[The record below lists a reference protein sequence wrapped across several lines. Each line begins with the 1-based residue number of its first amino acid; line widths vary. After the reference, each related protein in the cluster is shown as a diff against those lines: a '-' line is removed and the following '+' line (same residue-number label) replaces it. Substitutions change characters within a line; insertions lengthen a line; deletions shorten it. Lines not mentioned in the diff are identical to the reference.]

1 MAHRTVFIVSM
12 ARRTVMIAG
21 MAYHTVF
28 KLYYVHQYDYSY
40 FQTSFLN
47 NFMRT
52 LPIFGLILG
61 LLIFVILILWQGIGD
76 IFDLL
81 VSSGWELLTLP
92 IVWFPCLIAASIS
105 WRMLFPKQHTPK
117 FTAVFKA
124 LWIGRAINTLL
135 PVATIG
141 GEIAKARLITLW
153 GTSGVDTSA
162 SVLVDKTVQAMAVAV
177 WAFTGTLLLIYLALD
192 DELAIAA
199 MLGVTALAGG
209 LLGFILVQHAGIVG
223 FMAMVVGK
231 FVSSDGWE
239 EITNN
244 AKEVD
249 AIVRVIYKDYR
260 SVAISTLWRTFGLVL
275 QTSEVWLACYLLG
288 FPINIIEA
296 LMLKS
301 LTSTISDIAFFI
313 PNAYGVQEG
322 GYVMLG
328 ALLGMTPDIALAV
341 SLATRIRELVVDI
354 PGLLVW
360 QHFESKLL
368 LKKSNNVN

>member
-1 MAHRTVFIVSM
+1 
-12 ARRTVMIAG
+12 
-21 MAYHTVF
+21 
-28 KLYYVHQYDYSY
+28 
-40 FQTSFLN
+40 
-47 NFMRT
+47 MRA
-52 LPIFGLILG
+52 LPIIGLILG
-61 LLIFVILILWQGIGD
+61 LLIFVLLILWQGVGD
-76 IFDLL
+76 LFDLL
-81 VSSGWELLTLP
+81 ATSGWELLTLP
-92 IVWFPCLIAASIS
+92 IVWAPCLLVAAFS
-105 WRMLFPKQHTPK
+105 WQMLFPKQHTPN
-117 FTAVFKA
+117 FGTVLKA

-141 GEIAKARLITLW
+141 GEIAKARLVTVW
-153 GTSGVDTSA
+153 GTRGIDASA

-177 WAFTGTLLLIYLALD
+177 WAFTGTLLLVYLALD
-192 DELAIAA
+192 NELAIAA
-199 MLGVTALAGG
+199 ILGIIVLAGG
-209 LLGFILVQHAGIVG
+209 LLGFILVQHAGMAG
-223 FMAMVVGK
+223 FMASAVGK

-244 AKEVD
+244 AREVD
-249 AIVRVIYKDYR
+249 TIVREIYSDYSCVI
-260 SVAISTLWRTFGLVL
+260 ISTLWRTFGLVL

-288 FPINIIEA
+288 FPISILEA

-360 QHFESKLL
+360 QHLESKLL
-368 LKKSNNVN
+368 LNKRQNIN

>member
-1 MAHRTVFIVSM
+1 MAHR
-12 ARRTVMIAG
+12 
-21 MAYHTVF
+21 TVF
-28 KLYYVHQYDYSY
+28 KLYYVLEYDDSY

-47 NFMRT
+47 NLMRI
-52 LPIFGLILG
+52 LPMVGLILG
-61 LLIFVILILWQGIGD
+61 LLIFVVLILWQGIDD

-81 VSSGWELLTLP
+81 ATSGWELLALP
-92 IVWFPCLIAASIS
+92 IVWFPCLIAATIS
-105 WRMLFPKQHTPK
+105 WRMLFPKKHTPK
-117 FTAVFKA
+117 FVAVFKA

-153 GTSGVDTSA
+153 GTSGVDASA

-192 DELAIAA
+192 NELAIAA
-199 MLGVTALAGG
+199 MLGITALAGG
-209 LLGFILVQHAGIVG
+209 LLGFILVQHAGMVG
-223 FMAMVVGK
+223 FMAKAVGK

-244 AKEVD
+244 AKAVD
-249 AIVRVIYKDYR
+249 ALVLITYKDYR
-260 SVAISTLWRTFGLVL
+260 NIIISTLWRTFGLVL

-288 FPINIIEA
+288 FPISIIEA

-301 LTSTISDIAFFI
+301 LTTTISDIAFFI

-328 ALLGMTPDIALAV
+328 ALLGMTPEFALAV
-341 SLATRIRELVVDI
+341 SLATRIRELLVDI

-360 QHFESKLL
+360 QHFEGKLL
-368 LKKSNNVN
+368 LKKRDNIN

>member
-1 MAHRTVFIVSM
+1 
-12 ARRTVMIAG
+12 
-21 MAYHTVF
+21 
-28 KLYYVHQYDYSY
+28 
-40 FQTSFLN
+40 
-47 NFMRT
+47 MRA
-52 LPIFGLILG
+52 LPIIGLVLG
-61 LLIFVILILWQGIGD
+61 LLIFVLLILWQGIGD
-76 IFDLL
+76 LFDLL
-81 VSSGWELLTLP
+81 ANSGWELLALP
-92 IVWFPCLIAASIS
+92 IVWAPCLLAAAYS
-105 WRMLFPKQHTPK
+105 WRILFPKQHTPE
-117 FTAVFKA
+117 FGSVLKA

-135 PVATIG
+135 PVASIG

-153 GTSGVDTSA
+153 GTSGVDSSA

-199 MLGVTALAGG
+199 MLGITALAGG
-209 LLGFILVQHAGIVG
+209 LLGFILVQHAGMVG
-223 FMAMVVGK
+223 FMASAVGK

-244 AKEVD
+244 AREVD
-249 AIVRVIYKDYR
+249 TIVREIYSDYR
-260 SVAISTLWRTFGLVL
+260 CVIISTLWRTLGLVL

-288 FPINIIEA
+288 FPISILEA

-368 LKKSNNVN
+368 LNKRNTIS